1 MNRIDELIAR
11 WDRYLNRR
19 ENIILRAIFVIVS
32 AFAVGVL
39 AYWFLFMMLAL

>member
-19 ENIILRAIFVIVS
+19 ENRSLYAVFVIVS
-32 AFAVGVL
+32 AFAVGVF